1 MTNIKITIEY
11 NGTGYSGWQFQKEE
25 KTIQGELEKAIF
37 KFSGEQMTIQGAG
50 RTDAGVHALGQC
62 ASFNLNKEFS
72 EFQIMHGIN
81 FHLGDEKIK
90 IVKVEKVDDSFNARF
105 TAKMKTYEYHI
116 LNRLAPCV
124 LEDDFS
130 LHIKQPL
137 DIDSM
142 SNAMKPLVG
151 KHDFTSFRAQGC
163 QAKSPVRSLD
173 VTNLEKKNDKLIFTF
188 QAQSFLYQ
196 QIRIMMGSLI
206 DIGLKK
212 QKSDWISTL
221 LEAKNRS
228 LAGATMPSKGL
239 ILKEIVY

>member
-37 KFSGEQMTIQGAG
+37 KFSGEQITIQGAG

-62 ASFNLNKEFS
+62 ASFNLNKTFS
-72 EFQIMHGIN
+72 EFQILNGIN
-81 FHLGDEKIK
+81 FHLGDEKIR
-90 IVKVEKVDDSFNARF
+90 IVNVEKVDDLFNARF
-105 TAKMKTYEYHI
+105 TAKKKTYEYHI

-130 LHIKQPL
+130 LHIRQLL
-137 DIDSM
+137 DVDSM
-142 SNAMKPLVG
+142 LNAMKLLVG
-151 KHDFTSFRAQGC
+151 KHDFTSFRAHGC
-163 QAKSPVRSLD
+163 QAKSPVKTLD
-173 VTNLEKKNDKLIFTF
+173 ATNLEKINDKLIFTF

-196 QIRIMMGSLI
+196 QIRIMMGSI
-206 DIGLKK
+206 VDIGLNK
-212 QKSDWISTL
+212 QKADWITSL
-221 LEAKNRS
+221 LSSKDRS
-228 LAGATMPSKGL
+228 LAGVTMPSKGL

>member
-37 KFSGEQMTIQGAG
+37 KFSGEQITIQGAG

-62 ASFNLNKEFS
+62 ANFYLKKDFS
-72 EFQIMHGIN
+72 EFQILHGIN
-81 FHLGDEKIK
+81 FHLGNEKIK
-90 IVKVEKVDDSFNARF
+90 IVKVEKVDESFNARF
-105 TAKMKTYEYHI
+105 AAKRKTYEYRI

-130 LHIKQPL
+130 LHIRQLL
-137 DIDSM
+137 DVDAM
-142 SNAMKPLVG
+142 SDAMKPLVG

-163 QAKSPVRSLD
+163 QAKNPIRTLD
-173 VTNLEKKNDKLIFTF
+173 STNLEKIKDMLIFTF

-196 QIRIMMGSLI
+196 QIRIITGSLI
-206 DIGLKK
+206 EIGLGKK
-212 QKSDWISTL
+212 SSNWIDEL
-221 LEAKNRS
+221 LLLNDRKLSGPTIPA
-228 LAGATMPSKGL
+228 KGL
-239 ILKEIVY
+239 TLVRIDY